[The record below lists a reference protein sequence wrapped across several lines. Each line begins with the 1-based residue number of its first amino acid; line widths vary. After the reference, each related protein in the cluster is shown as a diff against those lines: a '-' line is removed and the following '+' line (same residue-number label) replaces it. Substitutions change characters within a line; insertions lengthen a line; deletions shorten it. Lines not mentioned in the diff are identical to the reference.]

1 MSVFGELFINTV
13 LSYLF
18 EYGYV
23 ATRQIQNWQFAVNND
38 LIN

>member
-13 LSYLF
+13 LGYLF

-23 ATRQIQNWQFAVNND
+23 ATRQIQYRQFAVNNG